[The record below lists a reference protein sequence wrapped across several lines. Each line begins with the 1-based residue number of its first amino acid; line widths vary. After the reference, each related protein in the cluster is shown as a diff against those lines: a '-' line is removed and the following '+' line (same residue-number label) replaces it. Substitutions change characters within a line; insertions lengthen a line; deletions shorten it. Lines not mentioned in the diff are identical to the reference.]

1 MDLVQMPEFW
11 TAGGHQLAKTVTTT
25 TRSSKGPS
33 DCSVSGVIAATNDFN
48 GPSICGAFA
57 WDCANTGPGVR
68 EKASTTNASN

>member
-33 DCSVSGVIAATNDFN
+33 DCSVSG
-48 GPSICGAFA
+48 
-57 WDCANTGPGVR
+57 
-68 EKASTTNASN
+68 ASQQ